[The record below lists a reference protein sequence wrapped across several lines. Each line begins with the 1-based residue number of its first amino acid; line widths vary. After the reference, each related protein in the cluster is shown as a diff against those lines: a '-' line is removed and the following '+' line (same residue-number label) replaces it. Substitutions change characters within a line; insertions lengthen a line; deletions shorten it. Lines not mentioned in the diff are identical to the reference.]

1 MRWICIIGVVWLA
14 CSPAQAQLR
23 AADGIAAL
31 EAGDAATAR
40 DIWQQ
45 LAERGDVLAQYNLGV
60 LTLRSG
66 SDAARW
72 FALAAEQG
80 HLPAQTALA
89 GLLADAQDW
98 AGAARWYEAAA
109 QQGDAPS
116 AHALGLL
123 LDRGL
128 WGARA
133 DAPRWFR
140 QAATAGHVPAQFAL
154 GTVLAEQG
162 AAEAATWFARAA
174 EAGHVEAQ
182 FNHARGLMADD
193 PVAARRWYAKAGAAG
208 FGAASY
214 NLALMQARGQGG
226 PARFEIGLA
235 WAKVAQHQGFGQ
247 AAALV
252 DALSDVM
259 LPEAVAR
266 ADAVAQSCLQQPDTC
281 PDQGLD

>member
-1 MRWICIIGVVWLA
+1 MRWICIIGTFLLA
-14 CSPAQAQLR
+14 CGPAQAQLR
-23 AADGIAAL
+23 AADGLAAL

-45 LAERGDVLAQYNLGV
+45 LAERGDVLAQYNMGV

-66 SDAARW
+66 ADAARW

-109 QQGDAPS
+109 LQGDAPS

-128 WGARA
+128 WGAPE
-133 DAPRWFR
+133 DAARWFR
-140 QAATAGHVPAQFAL
+140 QAAEAGHVPAQFAL
-154 GTVLAEQG
+154 GTWLAEQG
-162 AAEAATWFARAA
+162 AGEAAIWFARAA

-182 FNHARGLMADD
+182 FNHARALVADD
-193 PVAARRWYAKAGAAG
+193 PVAARHWYAQAGAAG

-214 NLALMQARGQGG
+214 NLALMHARGQGG
-226 PARFEIGLA
+226 PARFESGLA
-235 WAKVAQHQGFGQ
+235 WAQVAQHQGFDQ
-247 AAALV
+247 SAALV
-252 DALSDVM
+252 ASLSDVM
-259 LPEAVAR
+259 LPDTVAR
-266 ADAVAQSCLQQPDTC
+266 ATEMAQNCLAQPNTC
-281 PDQGLD
+281 PR